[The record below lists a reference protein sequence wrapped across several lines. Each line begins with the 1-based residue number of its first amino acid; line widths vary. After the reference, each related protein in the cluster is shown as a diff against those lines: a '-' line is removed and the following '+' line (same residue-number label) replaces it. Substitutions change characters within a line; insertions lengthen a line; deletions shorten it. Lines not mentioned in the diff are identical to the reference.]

1 MKRWPCSFP
10 KPVLW
15 ELNSFLMQT
24 LSFVTINL
32 HRCWLREWKHRIT
45 TVNKKKKEHIELR
58 EQMWFI
64 VDATITQNQQNPQWL
79 TTINILD
86 FIKWCLELKG
96 HTRFDWIRSSWFVQ
110 CFWHSADVNSTR
122 SDKDRIPVL
131 TYHNKRNTASITF
144 KIQLK
149 ITFMI
154 PWILPKNKY
163 TLQLFPISHD
173 LKQWQI
179 KRKITLHAISH
190 CTEIYGYVGN
200 YYFFRFV
207 LSDMLGERKYRR
219 FELQFFYAQG
229 AFRLR
234 QCPYFQHGL

>member
-1 MKRWPCSFP
+1 MLATWVKTQNNHS
-10 KPVLW
+10 KQ
-15 ELNSFLMQT
+15 E
-24 LSFVTINL
+24 
-32 HRCWLREWKHRIT
+32 
-45 TVNKKKKEHIELR
+45 KKEHIELR

-64 VDATITQNQQNPQWL
+64 VDTTITQNQQNPQWL

-154 PWILPKNKY
+154 PWILPKNKN